1 MKVLDSFRLDGK
13 LAIVTGGGGGLG
25 SAIAEAM
32 AEAGAD
38 VGVVDKDEMGASE
51 TAKMVELLGR
61 RSLAVKADI
70 SKEEDVVAMMQ
81 RITKELGPLDIIFAN
96 AGILNE
102 PDPIP
107 DGKLRDWQNVID
119 INLTGVYLTLREAAK
134 LMIPRKQGKM
144 IATASV
150 VGIVSTEK
158 GSAPAYTASKG
169 GVVSL
174 TKTFSVA
181 LAQYGIQVNSFAP
194 GFFITNL
201 SPYKK
206 YLQQENP
213 GEEGRQAVAS
223 RLGKIPLRKFAYPAD
238 LKGLALFLSS
248 SASDYITG
256 ATIPIDGGLLAV

>member
-1 MKVLDSFRLDGK
+1 MKVLDTFRLDGK
-13 LAIVTGGGGGLG
+13 LAVVTGGGGGLG

-38 VGVVDKDEMGASE
+38 VGVVDKDEIGASK
-51 TAKMVELLGR
+51 TAEMVKSLGR
-61 RSLAVKADI
+61 KSLAIKADI

-81 RITKELGPLDIIFAN
+81 RITKELGPLDIVFAN
-96 AGILNE
+96 AGILHE
-102 PDPIP
+102 PEPIP
-107 DGKLRDWQNVID
+107 DGKLQDWQNVIN
-119 INLTGVYLTLREAAK
+119 INLTGVYLTLREAARI
-134 LMIPRKQGKM
+134 MIPRKQGKM

-150 VGIVSTEK
+150 VGIVSADK

-174 TKTFSVA
+174 TKTFAIA
-181 LAQYGIQVNSFAP
+181 LAQYGIQVNCFAP

-206 YLQQENP
+206 YVLQDNP
-213 GEEGRQAVAS
+213 DEEGKRALAS

-256 ATIPIDGGLLAV
+256 ATIPIDGGLLAI